1 MTRCGLLAT
10 PSTRRV
16 RHGGASNPGEQPP
29 AVNPMALIAAAYA
42 GEIEVLD
49 SRRFGGA

>member
-1 MTRCGLLAT
+1 LTCCGLLAT

-16 RHGGASNPGEQPP
+16 RHGGVSIPF
-29 AVNPMALIAAAYA
+29 AVNRMILIAAAHT

-49 SRRFGGA
+49 SHRFGGA